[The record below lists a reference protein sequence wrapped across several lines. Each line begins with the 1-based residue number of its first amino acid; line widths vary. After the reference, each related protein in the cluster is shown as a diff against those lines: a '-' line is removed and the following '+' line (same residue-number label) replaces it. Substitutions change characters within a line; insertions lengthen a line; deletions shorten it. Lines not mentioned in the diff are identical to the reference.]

1 MPETTLF
8 SWISSDWW
16 GEVAGIL
23 LWGTSTARTVGP
35 LLGDVTG
42 ETNGTLESDEICDDT
57 ALQDS
62 IGTVAFCYPTMP
74 QSFGGWA
81 KSGGIRLDVAIHGP
95 ALDWDRGDRAGSFH

>member
-1 MPETTLF
+1 M
-8 SWISSDWW
+8 
-16 GEVAGIL
+16 
-23 LWGTSTARTVGP
+23 STARTVGP
-35 LLGDVTG
+35 LLDDVTG

-81 KSGGIRLDVAIHGP
+81 KLGGIRLDVAIHGL